1 MNLAKILIVE
11 DELIPATNIAR
22 NLKKQG
28 YIVLSLV
35 KSGEAALEKIT
46 QEQPDLI
53 LMDIHLQGTI
63 SGIEAAQEI
72 LKRYQI
78 PIIYLTAYSDQT
90 TLYQAQQTNPAGY
103 LIKPFK
109 TQQIYEMI
117 ESVLQQQSNL
127 ASVQPLY
134 STNINYN
141 ESLTTD

>member
-22 NLKKQG
+22 NLKKKG

-35 KSGEAALEKIT
+35 KSGEAAIEKIT

-53 LMDIHLQGTI
+53 LMDIHLQGKI

-72 LKRYQI
+72 LKHYQI
-78 PIIYLTAYSDQT
+78 PIIYLTAYSDQA
-90 TLYQAQQTNPAGY
+90 TLDQAQQTNPSGY

-117 ESVLQQQSNL
+117 ETVLQQQSNL
-127 ASVQPLY
+127 ASVQPSY
-134 STNINYN
+134 SMNIHYN
-141 ESLTTD
+141 QPLTTD